1 MLRKVI
7 LAAPLAASFALA
19 SCAPAGGL
27 SPALQTSVN
36 TVQGI
41 VAGLCHFIP
50 LAEQIATIL
59 SKSPAA
65 PLTQVAVAVC
75 TAIGSPPPASSRLR
89 GPLSSTL
96 TVSPGVVDGVVISGG
111 THF

>member
-1 MLRKVI
+1 MIHKTI
-7 LAAPLAASFALA
+7 IAAPLAAALA
-19 SCAPAGGL
+19 LAGCAPAGGL

-41 VAGLCHFIP
+41 VATLCHFIP
-50 LAEQIATIL
+50 LAEQIAAIL
-59 SKSPAA
+59 SKSPAV
-65 PLTQVAVAVC
+65 PLQQVAAAVC
-75 TAIGSPPPASSRLR
+75 TAIGAPPPASSRLR